1 MCNHSTCKLTQ
12 ISWAV
17 DEKTSSLLASTL
29 PAYVKLDGI
38 DSTLREAVIKIIYGQ
53 FVQEFDDDCT
63 TCTLSICCTCIEIS
77 L

>member
-38 DSTLREAVIKIIYGQ
+38 DSTLREAVIKLFMGSLFKNLMMYILHVLSV
-53 FVQEFDDDCT
+53 FVVHA
-63 TCTLSICCTCIEIS
+63 
-77 L
+77 